1 LDILCYSTN
10 PWTAIVF
17 TAALIPNFICPSDEQ
32 ASYDE
37 QDRVGPTS
45 YHGNRGDYWLDNGW
59 YECRGVFGVGGRTV
73 LKYGMVSDGLSN
85 TAALSECKLGRT
97 NDRRVTIGFC
107 RGAPVNTSSGSPP
120 SLCLAMVGP
129 GNLYTGTVSSG
140 AGDYREIGW
149 SWSDG
154 LHIYTGYF
162 HMLPPN
168 GPSCGIAA
176 ESWALITP
184 SSFHPGG
191 VNVTMLD
198 GSVRFV
204 NDAIN
209 AGNPTATVQQMS
221 TYGGGNPQE
230 YMGPSPYGVWG
241 AMGTSRSGE
250 QALGGVTQ
258 SN

>member
-1 LDILCYSTN
+1 MAIGATTG
-10 PWTAIVF
+10 WITAGM
-17 TAALIPNFICPSDEQ
+17 N
-32 ASYDE
+32 
-37 QDRVGPTS
+37 VGA
-45 YHGNRGDYWLDNGW
+45 Y
-59 YECRGVFGVGGRTV
+59 FGVGGRTV

-85 TAALSECKLGRT
+85 TAAISECKLGRT
-97 NDRRVTIGFC
+97 DDRRVTIGFC

-129 GNLYTGTVSSG
+129 GNLYTGNVGSG

-149 SWSDG
+149 SWTDG

-191 VNVTMLD
+191 VNVTMHGHVD
-198 GSVRFV
+198 SPWVKTAGGNKTNSPRRFRSL
-204 NDAIN
+204 AR
-209 AGNPTATVQQMS
+209 S
-221 TYGGGNPQE
+221 GGG
-230 YMGPSPYGVWG
+230 VW
-241 AMGTSRSGE
+241 E
-250 QALGGVTQ
+250 CPV
-258 SN
+258 